1 MKAMLILFSTIL
13 STTGL
18 FANLNP
24 GLITSDAKSLIIN
37 ARDWKSSS
45 INISIRDV
53 KNTSVFEETLN
64 GKEIKKYNLKNFPA
78 GTYALEITDDQK
90 TTTQEFVLTSKEISF
105 TSNVRT
111 IFRPYMKYTENGLDF
126 NLLTLNQSA
135 LISIYNENDE
145 LVFQSNLPKG
155 AISKRF
161 SMKELPSGQY
171 YVNVN
176 IAEKTFSDSF
186 RK

>member
-1 MKAMLILFSTIL
+1 MKTMLILFSAIL

-24 GLITSDAKSLIIN
+24 GLITSDAKSLIVN

-45 INISIRDV
+45 INISIRDA
-53 KNTSVFEETLN
+53 KNTAVFEETLT
-64 GKEIKKYNLKNFPA
+64 GKELKKYNLKNFPS
-78 GTYALEITDDQK
+78 GTYELEITDDQK
-90 TTTQEFVLTSKEISF
+90 TTTQEFVISSKEISF
-105 TSNVRT
+105 TKNTRT
-111 IFRPYMKYTENGLDF
+111 IYRPYMKFTENGLDF
-126 NLLTLNQSA
+126 NLLTLNHSA
-135 LISIYNENDE
+135 LISIYNENDD
-145 LVFQSNLPKG
+145 LVFQSNMPKG